1 MKIRNTPS
9 SSWSIETAVPAAATC
24 APIAHDIY
32 AEILKKE
39 NAPAPK
45 ILAEAN

>member
-1 MKIRNTPS
+1 VMVESGIS
-9 SSWSIETAVPAAATC
+9 GGITC

-39 NAPAPK
+39 NTPATPR

>member
-1 MKIRNTPS
+1 MVQSENRGS
-9 SSWSIETAVPAAATC
+9 GGSVC

-39 NAPAPK
+39 NATAPK
-45 ILAEAN
+45 IPAEAN

>member
-1 MKIRNTPS
+1 MVQSESGGSGGI
-9 SSWSIETAVPAAATC
+9 VC

-39 NAPAPK
+39 NAPSTPR
-45 ILAEAN
+45 ILAEAD